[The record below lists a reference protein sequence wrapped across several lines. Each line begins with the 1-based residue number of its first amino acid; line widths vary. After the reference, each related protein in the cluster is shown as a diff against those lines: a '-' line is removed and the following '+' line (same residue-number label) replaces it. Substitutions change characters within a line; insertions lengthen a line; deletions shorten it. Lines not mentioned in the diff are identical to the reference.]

1 MILKI
6 KWITNRLTN
15 VCIESFLSLFIK
27 KDEKMFFNVIKASFM
42 RRRKT
47 LLNGLTNSGLIKSKE
62 EGKTLLS
69 KLSLPENT
77 RGENLTIEQ
86 FAKLS
91 DELSK

>member
-1 MILKI
+1 
-6 KWITNRLTN
+6 
-15 VCIESFLSLFIK
+15 
-27 KDEKMFFNVIKASFM
+27 MFFNVIKASFM
-42 RRRKT
+42 QRRKT

-62 EGKTLLS
+62 EGKTLFS